1 MITKISIFSAQA
13 AFKQSFKIHLQ
24 ERFLV
29 TENKHLHGYTAD
41 LWVEKREGG
50 PQYAIYLMN
59 RLAKLSIKTKLSD

>member
-41 LWVEKREGG
+41 LWVKKREGG
-50 PQYAIYLMN
+50 P
-59 RLAKLSIKTKLSD
+59 